1 MVWSKRVDS
10 PDDLLSIDT
19 SLSRPPIA
27 EAALQ
32 LATSGYCVA
41 IVYA

>member
-10 PDDLLSIDT
+10 ADYLLSIDT
-19 SLSRPPIA
+19 SLSRSPIA

-32 LATSGYCVA
+32 LATSQLNH
-41 IVYA
+41 